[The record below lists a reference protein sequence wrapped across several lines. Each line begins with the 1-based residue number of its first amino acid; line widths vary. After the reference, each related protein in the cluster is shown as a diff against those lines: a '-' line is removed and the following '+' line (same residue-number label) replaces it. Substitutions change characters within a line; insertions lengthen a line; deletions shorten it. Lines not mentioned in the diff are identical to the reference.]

1 MGMGSAYLPAAGG
14 LNTVFFFFLSP
25 PTLVALHGETGAMN
39 AKG

>member
-1 MGMGSAYLPAAGG
+1 MEMGSAYLPAAGG
-14 LNTVFFFFLSP
+14 LNTVFFFLSP